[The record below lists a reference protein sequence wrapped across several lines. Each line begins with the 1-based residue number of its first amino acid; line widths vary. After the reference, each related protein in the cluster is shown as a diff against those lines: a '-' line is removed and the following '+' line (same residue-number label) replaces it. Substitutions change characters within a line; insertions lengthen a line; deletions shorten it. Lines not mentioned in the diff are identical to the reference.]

1 MKIHLTKKGMTR
13 FCQPNELEQMQ
24 AAGWSEVNAKPAVK
38 EQAREEVIRLK
49 PSVKYK
55 ATVTALEEAN
65 EDTIIKGDE

>member
-13 FCQPNELEQMQ
+13 FCQPNELEQMK
-24 AAGWSEVNAKPAVK
+24 AAGWSEANAVK

-49 PSVKYK
+49 PAVKYK

-65 EDTIIKGDE
+65 DTTENKGDE